1 MGRVVKRICVEKE
14 NICQRIMAD
23 IQGDKPNE
31 KRDMDLR
38 CPPIIALEKAKEPMA
53 PPKIFAFFKS
63 TNGRTN

>member
-1 MGRVVKRICVEKE
+1 
-14 NICQRIMAD
+14 MAD
-23 IQGDKPNE
+23 IQGDKPTE

-38 CPPIIALEKAKEPMA
+38 FPPIMALEKAKEPMT

>member
-1 MGRVVKRICVEKE
+1 MGRFFKPIFLEKE

-23 IQGDKPNE
+23 IQGDKPTEN
-31 KRDMDLR
+31 RDMDLR
-38 CPPIIALEKAKEPMA
+38 FPPIIALEKAKEPMA